1 MRREHEAQTPS
12 PRQLALLRWAGG
24 LGAVT
29 PEALAER
36 EGTGVRSAQARLA
49 AAARA
54 GLMQGERVLV
64 GAPTLYTVTS
74 AGLRACGLRDL
85 EPGRV
90 SAAGAR
96 HAIACALVAAKLEHA
111 YPDHRVLGERELRRD
126 ERDAGRALAS
136 ASVGASG
143 AGAAPL
149 HRPDLV
155 LLPRHDDGLPVAV
168 EVELTVKAPERLLEI
183 CRGWARCR
191 CVAGTVYLAGEDV
204 LRPLE
209 RAIARAQGGER
220 IALVALA
227 TLTERFVPGRA

>member
-1 MRREHEAQTPS
+1 MKRERGPQTPS

-29 PEALAER
+29 PEALAEH
-36 EGTGVRSAQARLA
+36 EGSGMRSAQARLA
-49 AAARA
+49 GAARA
-54 GLMQGERVLV
+54 GLMHGERVLV

-111 YPDHRVLGERELRRD
+111 YPDQRVLGERELRRD

-136 ASVGASG
+136 ASVGGGTG
-143 AGAAPL
+143 AVPL

-209 RAIARAQGGER
+209 RAIARAQGDER